1 MLSTNK
7 NQYINKRLFVNS
19 YFALRIKITTKQ
31 NGEKEKALVEKL
43 VLCWMQGPDLNQR
56 PPGYEPDELPNCSTL
71 RYS

>member
-56 PPGYEPDELPNCSTL
+56 PPAPKAGALPDCAKLG
-71 RYS
+71 

>member
-19 YFALRIKITTKQ
+19 DFALRIKITTKQ